1 MSFLPISVRVEGC
14 RCVVVGTD
22 AEAAR
27 RVQALIDAGAG
38 IVVIGAAGEASF
50 EALCR
55 RHANIERRRR
65 AYRAGDLE
73 GATLAFVCGPGVPV
87 EAVRAEATQRG
98 LALNVA
104 DDAASSTFIMP
115 AIHRQGAVVVAVSTG
130 GASPALARRVRDEIA
145 ALVGPEYGSAAEV
158 LAELRARF
166 ARGTERARA
175 FTRLLEG
182 GLVEALRSRDGSRV
196 ERLTERAEEDLH
208 RGARTR
214 AD

>member
-14 RCVVVGTD
+14 RCVVVGSDGET
-22 AEAAR
+22 AR
-27 RVQALIDAGAG
+27 RVQALLDAGGA

-55 RHANIERRRR
+55 RHASIERRRR
-65 AYRAGDLE
+65 GYRAGDLE
-73 GATLAFVCGPGVPV
+73 GATLAFVCGPDAPV
-87 EAVRAEATQRG
+87 EAVRAEASARG
-98 LALNVA
+98 VSLNVA

-196 ERLTERAEEDLH
+196 ERLTARAGEDLA
-208 RGARTR
+208 RGTRTR